1 MSKHL
6 PMVFDDE
13 LFGPVIADSRANET
27 LVSGNRV
34 SHETFE
40 RASGSATK
48 PSIFVTPVGRFISAR
63 R

>member
-27 LVSGNRV
+27 LVSGDRV

-40 RASGSATK
+40 KSLWISNEALDLCHTSGQ
-48 PSIFVTPVGRFISAR
+48 VH
-63 R
+63 

>member
-27 LVSGNRV
+27 LVIGIVVFS
-34 SHETFE
+34 
-40 RASGSATK
+40 K
-48 PSIFVTPVGRFISAR
+48 
-63 R
+63 